1 MNIFLNEQI
10 KSGQIA
16 GDLKLYHDWDKDQ
29 GHIIFLTKYK
39 TTYSFGYNLRVYYSV
54 N

>member
-1 MNIFLNEQI
+1 MWPESVSWPEENLFN
-10 KSGQIA
+10 KG
-16 GDLKLYHDWDKDQ
+16 Q

-54 N
+54 KFI